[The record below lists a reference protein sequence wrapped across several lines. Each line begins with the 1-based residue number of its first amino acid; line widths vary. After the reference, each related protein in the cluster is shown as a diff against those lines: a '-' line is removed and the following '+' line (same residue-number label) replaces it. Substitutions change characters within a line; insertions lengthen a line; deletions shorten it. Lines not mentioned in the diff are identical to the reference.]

1 MISLT
6 SPVETR
12 AHGWPA
18 GVKLA
23 GLCAAT
29 MVLFAITSLT
39 VHGGFLALMLVAYAL
54 PGARFFKTGVGRLRI
69 LWPFVAL
76 ILIWHAITADLANGA
91 IIVLRM
97 ITAVGLANLVTMT
110 TQLSQMVDVV
120 NWLLTPLRRLG
131 VNTRGVEIGIAMVI
145 RFTPVLVQKGQML
158 ALSWRARSVKRL
170 GWRVVIPFAVLAIDD
185 AEHVAEALR
194 ARGGL

>member
-1 MISLT
+1 
-6 SPVETR
+6 
-12 AHGWPA
+12 
-18 GVKLA
+18 
-23 GLCAAT
+23 
-29 MVLFAITSLT
+29 MVLFAITSLAVQAVLLVLT
-39 VHGGFLALMLVAYAL
+39 LVAYAL
-54 PGARFFKTGVGRLRI
+54 PGARFFKAGVARLRI
-69 LWPFVAL
+69 LWPFIAL
-76 ILIWHAITADLANGA
+76 ILVWHAITADLANGTV
-91 IIVLRM
+91 IVLRM

-131 VNTRGVEIGIAMVI
+131 VNTRGVEVGIAMVI